1 MHAQFAQI
9 HFCVHVTLETRIV
22 KTKGDH
28 MDTQDYI
35 RQRDTESRQFQRGV
49 RIMSRATSII
59 ASLVRAILAVIA
71 IALVIVVSEIVYNF
85 LYEIVFKSIEAVIS
99 RPD

>member
-1 MHAQFAQI
+1 
-9 HFCVHVTLETRIV
+9 
-22 KTKGDH
+22 

-35 RQRDTESRQFQRGV
+35 RLREVESRQYQKGV

-71 IALVIVVSEIVYNF
+71 IALVFIISVIVYNF
-85 LYEIVFKSIEAVIS
+85 LYEIVFKSIEAIIS